1 VNRLFANPKEITVKT
16 ITRILTAIAI
26 TVLGATQALA
36 QTAPAPP
43 DAGNALRIAT
53 GKKGKGYS
61 KLFADIRAVCGAR
74 VALTEVETEGGLQNL
89 TALAANQADL
99 GFAQL
104 DTLQDLKTS
113 DEAIGAL
120 LAVLPLNSNLLHM
133 IVRTEGYTF
142 EGPKRLIYLPGKTI
156 TVVPE
161 KLADLKGL
169 PVAVVGSARS
179 MGRMLDRRH
188 ALELQFVDVET
199 DEQGLAKL
207 KAGTVAALFSTSGWP
222 SGPFQ
227 KLRRDSGLRL
237 LKFDL
242 PPQAPY
248 QVILK
253 NYENLEA
260 FKHPFLAVPNLLLT
274 RPFSAGGANGK
285 AVAAL
290 QACIQTNLTALQE
303 GQFEPAWAEVK
314 NTTDT
319 FGWARFAGAGAK
331 R

>member
-1 VNRLFANPKEITVKT
+1 MKTVNRIV
-16 ITRILTAIAI
+16 TAIAL
-26 TVLGATQALA
+26 TLLGATQALA
-36 QTAPAPP
+36 QTAPATA

-61 KLFADIRAVCGAR
+61 KLFANIRAMCGSR
-74 VALTEVETEGGLQNL
+74 IALTEVETEGGLQNL

-133 IVRTEGYTF
+133 VVRTEGYTY
-142 EGPKRLIYLPGKTI
+142 EGPKVLIYLPGKKI

-161 KLADLKGL
+161 RLTDLKGL
-169 PVAVVGSARS
+169 PVGVVGSARS

-207 KAGTVAALFSTSGWP
+207 KSGEVAAMFSTSGWP
-222 SGPFQ
+222 SGPLQ
-227 KLRRDSGLRL
+227 KLKRDSGLRL

-242 PPQAPY
+242 PPLAPY

-253 NYENLEA
+253 NYENLDA
-260 FKHPFLAVPNLLLT
+260 FKNPFLAVPNLLLT

-319 FGWARFAGAGAK
+319 FGWAKFAGAGAK